1 MKHLIFLPV
10 ESNFI
15 VPNRLFV
22 TLENANI
29 LAEQGEDVKLIYCDG
44 NPGNLCWI
52 NTQCDKMM
60 CKICTRYRKNMFS
73 GLNKKVQ
80 PIPISAFFKKNLND
94 YRDLTF
100 EYKSNT
106 DIKKLTYNHVSIG
119 YAALSAYISP
129 TRNLYPLMD
138 AEFRQYFDTLL
149 KTEVILTD
157 IVNAALEKFQPDAV
171 GIFNTRF
178 TVSKPVFDTCCY
190 QNVEVMVYETTGNV
204 VNGRQLTYFKNSAP
218 QDVSYNTQLLHTM
231 WTTSPLSDQEK
242 IKIGTKFFQDRRGA
256 IPAGDKVYI
265 GDQKEGLLPDNW
277 DDKKHNIVIFNSSED
292 EYVSL
297 GEEFDHNLFPS
308 QYQGIK
314 TIFEHFKN
322 EKDYHFYLRVHP
334 NLKNIKYNYHVKLYD
349 LAEIG
354 DNITIIPGNS
364 PVSTYALMDA
374 AEKII
379 VFGSTTGYEAVF
391 WGKPVISLCLCE
403 YSMLDICY
411 SPTTIEELD
420 NLITQDLKP
429 KDKMPAIKLAY
440 YHMNKERPDFK
451 WFEYTITHHNLLGKK
466 FDIYKWKTDGHWWE
480 KNLCVMLQIMGA
492 IYRQKKHPRPTKEDP
507 NAVL

>member
-218 QDVSYNTQLLHTM
+218 QDVPYNTQLLHTM

-242 IKIGTKFFQDRRGA
+242 ITS
-256 IPAGDKVYI
+256 PSLMMYS
-265 GDQKEGLLPDNW
+265 GL
-277 DDKKHNIVIFNSSED
+277 IC
-292 EYVSL
+292 
-297 GEEFDHNLFPS
+297 
-308 QYQGIK
+308 
-314 TIFEHFKN
+314 FEH
-322 EKDYHFYLRVHP
+322 L
-334 NLKNIKYNYHVKLYD
+334 
-349 LAEIG
+349 
-354 DNITIIPGNS
+354 
-364 PVSTYALMDA
+364 
-374 AEKII
+374 
-379 VFGSTTGYEAVF
+379 
-391 WGKPVISLCLCE
+391 SL
-403 YSMLDICY
+403 
-411 SPTTIEELD
+411 
-420 NLITQDLKP
+420 
-429 KDKMPAIKLAY
+429 
-440 YHMNKERPDFK
+440 
-451 WFEYTITHHNLLGKK
+451 LLS
-466 FDIYKWKTDGHWWE
+466 H
-480 KNLCVMLQIMGA
+480 
-492 IYRQKKHPRPTKEDP
+492 
-507 NAVL
+507 